1 MDPEAVTQILQAA
14 ERGDAQAAGQLLPLV
29 YQELRR
35 LAEQKLAAEPAG
47 QTLQATALVHEAFLR
62 LRGAGASDKQH
73 WQGRRHFFGAAAEA
87 MRRILVDNARRKNAE
102 KRGGGRAR
110 QDFDAID
117 VAAPERS
124 DDLVA
129 LDEALTRLAAADA
142 PAAEL
147 VKLRYFAGLSLPE
160 AAEVLDISP
169 RTADRVWAYA
179 KAWLHREV
187 AGRGDGGAGSV

>member
-1 MDPEAVTQILQAA
+1 MSAEDVTQLLSAI
-14 ERGDAQAAGQLLPLV
+14 ERGDPQAAGQLLPLV

-35 LAEQKLAAEPAG
+35 LAEQKLASEPAG

-62 LRGAGASDKQH
+62 LRGAGANDKQH

-87 MRRILVDNARRKNAE
+87 MRRILVDNARRKKAE
-102 KRGGGRAR
+102 KRGGGRGR
-110 QDFDAID
+110 QDLAAID

-129 LDEALTRLAAADA
+129 LDEALTRLAAADP

-160 AAEVLDISP
+160 AAEVMDISP
-169 RTADRVWAYA
+169 RTADRIWAYA
-179 KAWLHREV
+179 KAWLHRDITGG
-187 AGRGDGGAGSV
+187 GRDSL

>member
-1 MDPEAVTQILQAA
+1 MSREDVTQVLSAI
-14 ERGDAQAAGQLLPLV
+14 ERGDRQAAGQLLPLV
-29 YQELRR
+29 YQALRR
-35 LAEQKLAAEPAG
+35 LAEQKLAAEAPG
-47 QTLQATALVHEAFLR
+47 HTLQATALVHEAFLR
-62 LRGAGASDKQH
+62 LRGAGANDKQH
-73 WQGRRHFFGAAAEA
+73 WEGRRHFFGASAEA
-87 MRRILVDNARRKNAE
+87 MRRILVDNARRKKAE
-102 KRGGGRAR
+102 KRGGGRGR
-110 QDFDAID
+110 QDLDAVD

-147 VKLRYFAGLSLPE
+147 VNLRYFAGLSLPA

-179 KAWLHREV
+179 KAWLHREIAG
-187 AGRGDGGAGSV
+187 AGRD